1 MSPAELDDRAFSL
14 VVKRHFRIVERW
26 VRFPQG
32 PMDSKRLGI
41 LGEKIAEKYLKK
53 KGYRILDKNYSSKFV
68 SGPQRGEIDIV
79 AKPRRNIL
87 DILRGEKS
95 DTIHFVE
102 VKALL
107 SKNGQ
112 EPFSDISP
120 EEKFNLAKKRKIIKM
135 AEGWLIEKKIPL
147 DSKWQIDVIS
157 IKINL
162 GNKKAKILYFSNVAC
177 E

>member
-32 PMDSKRLGI
+32 PMDSKKLGI

-79 AKPRRNIL
+79 AK
-87 DILRGEKS
+87 KS
-95 DTIHFVE
+95 DIISFVE
-102 VKALL
+102 VKALEE
-107 SKNGQ
+107 SG

-135 AEGWLIEKKIPL
+135 AENWLIENKIPL

-157 IKINL
+157 IKIDL
-162 GNKKAKILYFSNVAC
+162 ENKKAKILYFSNVAC